1 MGKKL
6 NATTKK
12 ATKQVIEI
20 DNMSAP
26 SIEEIKSSIEN
37 VNLEIP
43 TNETLIDIEKKI
55 EDSLTPII
63 EITNDINTLGQI
75 DEELN
80 KEISE
85 SPEATK
91 EYIKESIKKSE
102 EIKNKINNALSKTEV
117 NSNMTNWWNGMGYD
131 YY

>member
-1 MGKKL
+1 MGKKV
-6 NATTKK
+6 NTTTKK

-20 DNMSAP
+20 DNMSVP
-26 SIEEIKSSIEN
+26 SIEEIKNSIEN

-63 EITNDINTLGQI
+63 EITNDINALGQI

-85 SPEATK
+85 SSEATK

>member
-20 DNMSAP
+20 DNMSVP
-26 SIEEIKSSIEN
+26 SIEEIKNSIEN

-63 EITNDINTLGQI
+63 EITNDINALGQI

-131 YY
+131 Y